1 MLPTG
6 SAAGGFSWPLIDASS
21 ESAVVYPEKRVI
33 SFFVE
38 RRQTLNC
45 GQLLMPYFF
54 SVAAFAGLPQSMST
68 TSMPAAVSLP
78 RSLRSH

>member
-6 SAAGGFSWPLIDASS
+6 STAFGFSCPLIDASS

-38 RRQTLNC
+38 RRQILNC

-54 SVAAFAGLPQSMST
+54 SFAAFAGLPQSMFT
-68 TSMPAAVSLP
+68 TSMPAAVSFG
-78 RSLRSH
+78 RSLRSN